1 MFNVFVSEGY
11 CWTRTGERQASR
23 MRSTYLRAVLRQDV
37 GYFDLNVTS
46 TSKVITSVAND
57 TLVIQDALS
66 VKVKSDLMFSHAV
79 KVKLKQVC
87 NPVF

>member
-1 MFNVFVSEGY
+1 
-11 CWTRTGERQASR
+11 

-37 GYFDLNVTS
+37 GYFDLNVTI
-46 TSKVITSVAND
+46 TSEVITSVAND